1 METPESA
8 SVACYALSTGMMNT
22 AVATGNRV
30 MGEQCASHPG
40 RVRQVLHV
48 RDHRLPTL
56 RHRSDS
62 RIQSRS
68 YPWQSRLYAEFGR
81 SAISPGRRIDS
92 PECQINR
99 KSREGREIG
108 RINAS
113 WRLPTSSD
121 EPDIGIAGSGL
132 TVREE
137 NMGTMLWGLWIRG
150 CVCLVPGV
158 VI

>member
-1 METPESA
+1 MQIMATSKNA
-8 SVACYALSTGMMNT
+8 SVACRALSLKRERRQT
-22 AVATGNRV
+22 
-30 MGEQCASHPG
+30 EQHG
-40 RVRQVLHV
+40 RTRTMCISPWSSPT
-48 RDHRLPTL
+48 RPRPPLPTL

-132 TVREE
+132 FVSVGEYGDDALRVVDT
-137 NMGTMLWGLWIRG
+137 GS
-150 CVCLVPGV
+150 VCLVLGL
-158 VI
+158 

>member
-1 METPESA
+1 MEGEGQSA
-8 SVACYALSTGMMNT
+8 S
-22 AVATGNRV
+22 
-30 MGEQCASHPG
+30 HHDP
-40 RVRQVLHV
+40 VRQLLHL

-68 YPWQSRLYAEFGR
+68 QPWQSRLYAEFGR
-81 SAISPGRRIDS
+81 SAISPGGRVDS
-92 PECQINR
+92 PECQNHR

-113 WRLPTSSD
+113 FRLPKSSD

-132 TVREE
+132 TVRQE

-150 CVCLVPGV
+150 VFVWSWGRDLDFLHIGGRGLTWTRCSMYL
-158 VI
+158 IQD